1 MQRTRAFGFFV
12 RLLLGGAMAAG
23 VLLVTA
29 GDTAADQTTPPGK
42 TVLGV
47 ACADIYAL
55 GIDRQA
61 NLRAAAIRVGCGL
74 EKAGAPGPGSTEGE
88 PATPTPGNVETITG
102 REIYPHVTQSESS
115 VWSSD
120 GHTIVVNYNDS
131 RTAPSNFS
139 GVSVSSDGGA
149 TFARLNPSPLATG
162 HGTNFG
168 DPILVYNQ
176 KLAKW
181 FAGDLATG
189 CGGQGLG
196 LWSSL
201 DAYTWTVG
209 ACAHTGGN
217 DDRESMWVDNTPT
230 SPHYGRMYISFNNFN
245 VGSGALQST
254 FSDDG
259 VTWSAPVNVPGN
271 TNFIRDV
278 QLTGGPDGSVFIAT
292 MNEGG
297 GGFANRQNFMYRST
311 DGGVTWTVNSG
322 TMGAAFAPPGDLL
335 CSSNSYFVNVAPI
348 WRHMGWGQP
357 GVGPGGV
364 VHYAYAGKGG
374 NSGDT
379 GDIFY
384 VRSTDNGST
393 WSAPIVL
400 NTDQASGGNK
410 TQWMPSLS
418 VTAAGDV
425 HAYWYDRRNTTDGV
439 NYQVWGRISHD
450 NGATWQPDQPV
461 SSLLLVIPQPEQPDP
476 NIQACYAGD
485 YNYATAYGNTHYATW
500 NDGRVKVS
508 DGSLLHSQ
516 QDVFFAAFPGKPPEF
531 LIDFDGDA
539 HGDILFRSTNGS
551 LMEWQMLGSTPGAQ
565 IKAQETFATVTTD
578 WTIQDTGDFDGDG
591 KSDIL
596 WRRTDGTYALW
607 LMDGFNV
614 KSANVLGV
622 IGNEWQTAGVGDFDG
637 DGKSD
642 ILFRRNTDGPV

>member
-61 NLRAAAIRVGCGL
+61 NLRAAAVRVGCG
-74 EKAGAPGPGSTEGE
+74 
-88 PATPTPGNVETITG
+88 
-102 REIYPHVTQSESS
+102 
-115 VWSSD
+115 
-120 GHTIVVNYNDS
+120 VNYNDS

-259 VTWSAPVNVPGN
+259 VTWSAPVSVPGN

-278 QLTGGPDGSVFIAT
+278 QELHVP
-292 MNEGG
+292 
-297 GGFANRQNFMYRST
+297 
-311 DGGVTWTVNSG
+311 
-322 TMGAAFAPPGDLL
+322 L
-335 CSSNSYFVNVAPI
+335 
-348 WRHMGWGQP
+348 
-357 GVGPGGV
+357 
-364 VHYAYAGKGG
+364 
-374 NSGDT
+374 
-379 GDIFY
+379 
-384 VRSTDNGST
+384 
-393 WSAPIVL
+393 
-400 NTDQASGGNK
+400 
-410 TQWMPSLS
+410 
-418 VTAAGDV
+418 
-425 HAYWYDRRNTTDGV
+425 DR
-439 NYQVWGRISHD
+439 
-450 NGATWQPDQPV
+450 
-461 SSLLLVIPQPEQPDP
+461 
-476 NIQACYAGD
+476 
-485 YNYATAYGNTHYATW
+485 
-500 NDGRVKVS
+500 
-508 DGSLLHSQ
+508 
-516 QDVFFAAFPGKPPEF
+516 
-531 LIDFDGDA
+531 
-539 HGDILFRSTNGS
+539 
-551 LMEWQMLGSTPGAQ
+551 
-565 IKAQETFATVTTD
+565 
-578 WTIQDTGDFDGDG
+578 
-591 KSDIL
+591 
-596 WRRTDGTYALW
+596 WRRDL
-607 LMDGFNV
+607 DR
-614 KSANVLGV
+614 
-622 IGNEWQTAGVGDFDG
+622 E
-637 DGKSD
+637 
-642 ILFRRNTDGPV
+642 